1 MWIEDLKN
9 LIETKEN
16 LTDSD
21 IEDLTDKYPDNVK
34 EIWQFIYE
42 LIAPEQCKGCKHI
55 GLYGLYGSFYPCN
68 CCTRQENLKDFY
80 EESKE

>member
-1 MWIEDLKN
+1 MWKKDLKK
-9 LIETKEN
+9 LLETKEN

-21 IEDLTDKYPDNVK
+21 IEDLTDKYPEDAK

-55 GLYGLYGSFYPCN
+55 GLYDSFYPCN
-68 CCTRQENLKDFY
+68 CCTRQEDLKDFY
-80 EESKE
+80 EGEEKL